1 MKRNTRKHPTAV
13 LTLDDM
19 RKRAQEDARALVVAC
34 NGQNK
39 AAFDIGMSKG
49 RFSFIVHGKWTQVA
63 VNEVD
68 LAMLATGRIIR
79 EKDLALTTEMR
90 ELAKDIQDTMAHLHD
105 VVGKFI
111 KSAKQM

>member
-1 MKRNTRKHPTAV
+1 MKQNTRKHHTAV
-13 LTLDDM
+13 LTLDEM
-19 RKRAQEDARALVVAC
+19 RKHAQEDARALISAC
-34 NGQNK
+34 GGQNK

-79 EKDLALTTEMR
+79 EKDLSLTTEAR
-90 ELAKDIQDTMAHLHD
+90 QLAETMQTQLADLH
-105 VVGKFI
+105 VTVGKFL
-111 KSAKQM
+111 KVARKL